1 MQKILSQ
8 DKRNVNGDATSQEG
22 KQEKYSMG
30 ETFDREYRGL
40 WEKYGEQITHERGQ
54 RHTDAPLGSS
64 RSSVM

>member
-1 MQKILSQ
+1 
-8 DKRNVNGDATSQEG
+8 
-22 KQEKYSMG
+22 MG
-30 ETFDREYRGL
+30 AEFDREYQGL